1 MGVLKKYVGLY
12 LYRGFF
18 VVLFVVVDV
27 VVVVLVEDGV
37 VMGVLVKE
45 PISSFLKNICLSS
58 GLKNS
63 GVLVPIVVVDAVV
76 VVVVV
81 DVDVG
86 MVRMSSTS
94 SMKSPKV

>member
-18 VVLFVVVDV
+18 VVLFVVVV

-76 VVVVV
+76 VVVV

>member
-18 VVLFVVVDV
+18 VVLFVVVVVV

-76 VVVVV
+76 VVVV